1 VQRTGRRKR
10 LRPILKPYH
19 RRMDDRHVAVVGG
32 GINGV
37 MSAWALL
44 DRGYRVSLFE
54 AGQLIGA
61 TSRASSKMLH
71 GGLRYLEQG
80 RVGMVREAL
89 LERRWWLER
98 GTGFAAP
105 FRMHIPLYRGKGRPG
120 WMIRAGTLLYDL
132 LALGSRLP
140 RSARHSRDAT
150 LAAIPGLQERGLLGS
165 VSYWDVRMDDEALG
179 RWAAEQLIRRGLL
192 CHIGQPILRLSA
204 DGELESAGESHN
216 FDAVV
221 NATGPWATLL
231 LEQSGIACPWKLMAV
246 RGSHLVV
253 ARPLSEGCLFQQDD
267 GRVVFYLPFRN
278 QAILGTTEARA
289 DPRDPVRASETEVE
303 ELLTIHARHVKPALR
318 RDEIVEVMAGLRP
331 IVVSRGKEGADTRTA
346 SRESL
351 TVRTGKVVTL
361 LGGKWTTARQQGLSV
376 ADEIDRIC
384 RRS

>member
-1 VQRTGRRKR
+1 
-10 LRPILKPYH
+10 
-19 RRMDDRHVAVVGG
+19 MDGRHVAVIGG

-44 DRGYRVSLFE
+44 DRGYRVTLYE

-80 RVGMVREAL
+80 RIGMVREAL

-98 GTGFAAP
+98 GTGLAEP

-120 WMIRAGTLLYDL
+120 WLLRSGTLLYDL

-140 RSARHSRDAT
+140 RSARHRRADT
-150 LAAIPGLQERGLLGS
+150 LAAIPGLREQGLLGS
-165 VSYWDVRMDDEALG
+165 ISYWDVRMDDEALG
-179 RWAAEQLIRRGLL
+179 RWAAEQLIQRGLR
-192 CHIGQPILRLSA
+192 CHAGQAVERLTTM
-204 DGELESAGESHN
+204 GELQTPGERQC

-221 NATGPWATLL
+221 NATGPWATQL
-231 LEQSGIACPWKLMAV
+231 LERSGISCPWKLLAV
-246 RGSHLVV
+246 RGSHLVI
-253 ARPLSEGCLFQQDD
+253 ARPLREGCLFQQDD
-267 GRVVFYLPFRN
+267 GRVVFYLPFRER
-278 QAILGTTEARA
+278 AILGTTEARA
-289 DPRDPVRASETEVE
+289 DPNDPVRASAAEIE
-303 ELLTIHARHVKPALR
+303 ELVAIHDRHLQPSLR
-318 RDEIVEVMAGLRP
+318 REEIIELMAGLRP
-331 IVVSRGKEGADTRTA
+331 IVVPQGKEGADTRTA

-376 ADEIDRIC
+376 ADAIDRIC
-384 RRS
+384 GQG